1 MQLGLPTSRCTNH
14 ANRLDDGIR
23 RRVDLA
29 FEIRPI
35 PDDRETLAA
44 RLLLG
49 LELPTNVPGMGG
61 TVIADYV
68 GARRVLQLQG
78 SGADAAAAAIVR
90 ARDVRLGRYEQKARR
105 RIGF

>member
-1 MQLGLPTSRCTNH
+1 
-14 ANRLDDGIR
+14 
-23 RRVDLA
+23 
-29 FEIRPI
+29 
-35 PDDRETLAA
+35 
-44 RLLLG
+44 
-49 LELPTNVPGMGG
+49 MGG